1 MADKAS
7 LVHVEIFGQTYAV
20 KPGTDP
26 GYVEKLAAY
35 VDEQMKDVSRASGAV
50 DSLRVAVLAALNLAD
65 ECLRLRHDVEEARR
79 ASRAV
84 GATVDEGIARRAR
97 SWARRWKSRGSASPL
112 GGPAAIMRSRLSA
125 LPVMDTAT
133 SNQRLS

>member
-1 MADKAS
+1 MADKAN

-26 GYVEKLAAY
+26 GYVEKLAAT

-65 ECLRLRHDVEEARR
+65 ECQRLRHDVDEARR
-79 ASRAV
+79 ESRAA
-84 GATVDEGIARRAR
+84 GTSAGRRDRPPREEAGLG
-97 SWARRWKSRGSASPL
+97 SRRVASALPP
-112 GGPAAIMRSRLSA
+112 GRPAAIMPSRLSA